1 MPSRRSPSRARSKK
15 AKSLDGG
22 VSRARGALLTF
33 WIATLL
39 LLVGCP
45 SGGGGRPTTSADR
58 AVSGIP
64 DPERAFVVDPLLDY
78 PLVVAQ
84 ETERALREAYS
95 LLALT
100 GDTETVARRA
110 RELLATDP
118 GLHPAQVLI
127 GQTELLARRPQAA
140 VDRLRRVTSEISGYT
155 AAQLLLGRTA
165 ERAGDLPLAYRSY
178 RSAAERS
185 SVAAERA
192 EVLRPRAVEILAN
205 RLEDTLRRG
214 RLDRA
219 SDLLEQLRSWAP
231 ESDETLEAA
240 FALASARGDRK
251 AELEAL
257 EPLTARY
264 PDRTE
269 LEVRQAELELAV
281 GDATV
286 GLRTLRDL
294 AARHPDDREIEEAL
308 ERAKFRWRLTLL
320 PREVQELARRPEL
333 TRAELAVLV
342 HWLVPQVR
350 STRRSTGRI
359 AADILEHAF
368 RDEIARVVNLGL
380 MEVDSTLHTFSPDR
394 PVGRADVLE
403 ALLRAVETFGAEAAC
418 LEGSPLGR
426 RPTEETVCTAAARCR
441 ILPERADCL
450 PGATLSGGEA
460 LDLIRRAVE
469 LLSPK
474 RADTP

>member
-1 MPSRRSPSRARSKK
+1 MPSRRSPSRVRSRKP
-15 AKSLDGG
+15 KSLEDGAP
-22 VSRARGALLTF
+22 RARTAVLTLGV
-33 WIATLL
+33 AALL
-39 LLVGCP
+39 LLSGCP
-45 SGGGGRPTTSADR
+45 SGSGGRPTTGADR
-58 AVSGIP
+58 AAAGIP
-64 DPERAFVVDPLLDY
+64 EPERAFLVDPLRGY
-78 PLVVAQ
+78 PLVVAP
-84 ETERALREAYS
+84 ETERALTEAYS
-95 LLALT
+95 LLART
-100 GDTETVARRA
+100 GDTVTVARRG
-110 RELLATDP
+110 RDLLATDP
-118 GLHPAQVLI
+118 GLHPADVLI
-127 GQTELLARRPQAA
+127 AQTELLDRRAQAA
-140 VDRLRRVTSEISGYT
+140 VDRLRGVTSEVPGYT
-155 AAQLLLGRTA
+155 AAQLLLGRAA
-165 ERAGDLPLAYRSY
+165 ERAGDLPLAYRAY
-178 RSAAERS
+178 RSVAERS
-185 SVAAERA
+185 SAAAERA
-192 EVLRPRAVEILAN
+192 EVILPRAVEIVAN
-205 RLEDTLRRG
+205 RLDDALGRG

-219 SDLLEQLRSWAP
+219 EDLLEQLRNWAP
-231 ESDETLEAA
+231 EADETLEGAV
-240 FALASARGDRK
+240 ALASTRGDRK

-257 EPLTARY
+257 ERLTARH

-269 LEVRQAELELAV
+269 LKVRQAELELAV

-294 AARHPDDREIEEAL
+294 AARHPDDRKIQEAL

-359 AADILEHAF
+359 AADILEHPF

-380 MEVDSTLHTFSPDR
+380 MEVDPTLHTFSPDR
-394 PVGRADVLE
+394 PVRRADVLE
-403 ALLRAVETFGAEAAC
+403 ALLRAVETFGSGAAC

-426 RPTEETVCTAAARCR
+426 RPTEEAICRGAARCQV
-441 ILPERADCL
+441 LPERADCL

-469 LLSPK
+469 LLSPN